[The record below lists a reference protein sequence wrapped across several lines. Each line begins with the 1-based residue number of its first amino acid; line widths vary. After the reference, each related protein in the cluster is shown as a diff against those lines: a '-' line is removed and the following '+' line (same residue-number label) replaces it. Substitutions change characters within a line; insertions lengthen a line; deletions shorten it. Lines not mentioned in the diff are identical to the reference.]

1 MKKGGTIALL
11 IVTAVF
17 IAFTVGFLVGKSTH
31 RNSVT
36 IQTVTE
42 TPTPTETNAVDLP
55 LIIETTPYL
64 VNINTAPV
72 SVLETLPGI
81 GPVLAQRIYEYRQTH
96 GPFQDVSEISNVEGI
111 GANKLLD
118 ILTLITLED

>member
-17 IAFTVGFLVGKSTH
+17 IAFTAGFLVGKSTH

-81 GPVLAQRIYEYRQTH
+81 GPVLAQRIYEYRH
-96 GPFQDVSEISNVEGI
+96 FPRD
-111 GANKLLD
+111 
-118 ILTLITLED
+118 